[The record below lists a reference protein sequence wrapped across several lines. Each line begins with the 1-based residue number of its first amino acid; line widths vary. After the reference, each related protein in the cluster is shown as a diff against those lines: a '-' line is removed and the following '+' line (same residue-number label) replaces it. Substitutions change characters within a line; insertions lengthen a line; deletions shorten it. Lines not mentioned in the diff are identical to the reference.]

1 MRIADGK
8 QLHFRSWRAI
18 ISLVNYDVFMKTV
31 SRIAHGN
38 EIRDEGVFCAIFV
51 SRRFIFYAK
60 SAEKRR
66 EFRSLESPL

>member
-8 QLHFRSWRAI
+8 QLHFRSWWVI

-38 EIRDEGVFCAIFV
+38 EIRDEGAVCAIFA
-51 SRRFIFYAK
+51 SRRYIFYAK
-60 SAEKRR
+60 SAEKKR
-66 EFRSLESPL
+66 EFRNFAA